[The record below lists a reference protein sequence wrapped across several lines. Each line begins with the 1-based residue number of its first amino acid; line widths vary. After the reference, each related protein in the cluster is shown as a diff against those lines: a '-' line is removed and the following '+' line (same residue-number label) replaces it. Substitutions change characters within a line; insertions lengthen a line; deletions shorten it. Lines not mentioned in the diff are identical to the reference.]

1 MACLC
6 SHLPLRLISWI
17 SMTKIRPTRRM
28 GQVIPTVVD
37 VNQKARDHWIIT
49 FLWVLLSIYKEP
61 VKPPTLEDYTQS
73 PTEKDFA
80 VSYYPTNTC
89 QASYSDVQL
98 ISKIRWVFVQSH
110 ATTFWC
116 CQLSA
121 YIYRKIRMIYDLLC
135 SILPTTLDLFGV
147 ATLAFSAKGVEA
159 IESSNSPAYLLRY
172 GLYHW
177 HAYHLRTLW

>member
-1 MACLC
+1 MSCTDFQHWWLRPTWTENSIRGRENKGTYMC
-6 SHLPLRLISWI
+6 SAGHSLRLISWI

-110 ATTFWC
+110 ATTLTSYARYS
-116 CQLSA
+116 QL
-121 YIYRKIRMIYDLLC
+121 LL
-135 SILPTTLDLFGV
+135 TY
-147 ATLAFSAKGVEA
+147 LA
-159 IESSNSPAYLLRY
+159 LL
-172 GLYHW
+172 L
-177 HAYHLRTLW
+177 

>member
-1 MACLC
+1 MSCTDFQHWWLHPTPTENSIRGRENKGTYMCSVGYSDGWWMACLC

-17 SMTKIRPTRRM
+17 SMTNIRPTRRM

-37 VNQKARDHWIIT
+37 VNQKARDHWIIRT

-61 VKPPTLEDYTQS
+61 VKRHTLEDYTQS

-98 ISKIRWVFVQSH
+98 ISKIRWVFVQLH
-110 ATTFWC
+110 ATTFWY

-121 YIYRKIRMIYDLLC
+121 YILSENPDDLR
-135 SILPTTLDLFGV
+135 PPMLDTPNYPWL
-147 ATLAFSAKGVEA
+147 
-159 IESSNSPAYLLRY
+159 I
-172 GLYHW
+172 
-177 HAYHLRTLW
+177 